1 MPTKEPSV
9 RELLD
14 ILDTYTRGSG
24 EGTQLRQAAGAKLR
38 ALSEEEKEAVGCT
51 FVNEIVEDLAAFL
64 EVDKKDAEGR
74 SLWQTIDT
82 NVVVMNGKQA
92 SSPCTA
98 YMQALD
104 YHVQEKDGYR
114 SGSLVFALDKWDGL
128 TKKMKPDYEKKVCDV
143 LKRLLRNNRDKIE
156 AWTNALKAG
165 FVMPALGGNRKAF
178 PIVSEKVEAI
188 WELIEDF
195 EDLWKSS

>member
-9 RELLD
+9 RKLLA

-24 EGTQLRQAAGAKLR
+24 EGIQLRKEAGAKLR

-92 SSPCTA
+92 SSPCKA

-114 SGSLVFALDKWDGL
+114 SGSLV
-128 TKKMKPDYEKKVCDV
+128 
-143 LKRLLRNNRDKIE
+143 
-156 AWTNALKAG
+156 
-165 FVMPALGGNRKAF
+165 MPMYYYTD
-178 PIVSEKVEAI
+178 I
-188 WELIEDF
+188 LIIPAYRYMHHTCIHT
-195 EDLWKSS
+195 

>member
-9 RELLD
+9 RELLA

-24 EGTQLRQAAGAKLR
+24 EGTQRREAAGAKLR

-64 EVDKKDAEGR
+64 EVDKQDAEGR

-104 YHVQEKDGYR
+104 YYVRKEDGYIT
-114 SGSLVFALDKWDGL
+114 GSLVFALNPRDGL
-128 TKKMKPDYEKKVCDV
+128 TNKMKTDYKKKACD
-143 LKRLLRNNRDKIE
+143 
-156 AWTNALKAG
+156 ALK
-165 FVMPALGGNRKAF
+165 KT
-178 PIVSEKVEAI
+178 ST
-188 WELIEDF
+188 D
-195 EDLWKSS
+195 

>member
-1 MPTKEPSV
+1 M
-9 RELLD
+9 
-14 ILDTYTRGSG
+14 
-24 EGTQLRQAAGAKLR
+24 
-38 ALSEEEKEAVGCT
+38 
-51 FVNEIVEDLAAFL
+51 AAFL
-64 EVDKKDAEGR
+64 EVDGEDAQGR
-74 SLWQTIDT
+74 SLMQTIDT
-82 NVVVMNGKQA
+82 NVVVMNGKNA

-98 YMQALD
+98 YMEALD
-104 YHVQEKDGYR
+104 YHVQRKDGYR

-128 TKKMKPDYEKKVCDV
+128 TKKIKPDYEKKVCDA
-143 LKRLLRNNRDKIE
+143 LKRLLSINRGKIE
-156 AWTNALKAG
+156 SWTNALKAG